1 MTNIQRWFRNT
12 FWTGYTNFE
21 RAFLY
26 GMLALQLIVFWFNP
40 ESPLSMI
47 AGVAGVASVVMCAKG
62 RLEFYFIG
70 FIQNFTYMW
79 LAYQNRFFL
88 EVGENIF
95 YVITMIWGIFVW
107 KANMTQNEDG
117 TAEVNAKKFT
127 LSQWAMSI
135 AGTVIATYL
144 LAQFGMLIGSNQVY
158 LDAATNVMAI
168 FAQILMVRRY
178 REQWVW
184 WLVIDVLNIVM
195 WAAVGNWS
203 MVAMYIAWTANCIYG
218 WVNWT
223 KLDRASSKP
232 RMDYTTVAA

>member
-1 MTNIQRWFRNT
+1 MTKVANWFRNT

-26 GMLALQLIVFWFNP
+26 GMLALQLIVFWITP
-40 ESPLSMI
+40 DSPLSMI

-107 KANMTQNEDG
+107 KANMTKNEDG
-117 TAEVNAKKFT
+117 TAEVNSKKFT
-127 LSQWAMSI
+127 LPQWIWSTLGTI
-135 AGTVIATYL
+135 AATLL
-144 LAQFGMLIGSNQVY
+144 LAEFGKAIGSQQVY

-184 WLVIDVLNIVM
+184 WLVIDILNIFM
-195 WAAVGNWS
+195 WALVGNWS

-223 KLDRASSKP
+223 KLNR
-232 RMDYTTVAA
+232 VA

>member
-62 RLEFYFIG
+62 RIEFYFIG

-95 YVITMIWGIFVW
+95 YVLTMIWGIFVW
-107 KANMTQNEDG
+107 RKHMIENTDG

-127 LSQWAMSI
+127 LGQWLLST
-135 AGTVIATYL
+135 GLVVVATYL
-144 LAQFGMLIGSNQVY
+144 MAQFGMLIGSNEVW
-158 LDAATNVMAI
+158 LDAATNVIAI
-168 FAQILMVRRY
+168 LAQILMVRRY
-178 REQWVW
+178 REQWFW
-184 WLVIDVLNIVM
+184 WFVIDVLNIAM
-195 WAAVGNWS
+195 WARVSNWS

-218 WVNWT
+218 WWNWT
-223 KLDRASSKP
+223 KLNRVEES
-232 RMDYTTVAA
+232 V

>member
-26 GMLALQLIVFWFNP
+26 GMLALQLIVFWITP

-47 AGVAGVASVVMCAKG
+47 AGIAGVASVVMCAKG

-127 LSQWAMSI
+127 LGQWAMSI
-135 AGTVIATYL
+135 GGTVIATYL
-144 LAQFGMLIGSNQVY
+144 LAQFGKLIGSNQVY

-195 WAAVGNWS
+195 WAAVANWS

-232 RMDYTTVAA
+232 RMDYVTVSA